1 MEANSPIIYALIG
14 LAVGFLIGLLCYR
27 LANKGERHRASL
39 KQTLLEREHQI
50 AELKKAMGSHVSDVR
65 QCLEAI
71 RSQAD
76 DIEDKLDAGAEQW
89 ELSKNPD
96 TAFTQPRKTPA
107 LGTSTTPK
115 APEAES
121 PATPRDYADG
131 KGGTLSE
138 EYGLKDTK
146 AKEAAVDQPP
156 RY

>member
-27 LANKGERHRASL
+27 LASKGERHRASL

-89 ELSKNPD
+89 ELATSPD
-96 TAFTQPRKTPA
+96 TAFTQPRKAPATGSSATPA
-107 LGTSTTPK
+107 
-115 APEAES
+115 APEAET

-146 AKEAAVDQPP
+146 AKEPAVDQPP